1 MSLISQPILQR
12 VAEFIAQNHLLSSIS
27 EPVYVGLSGG
37 PDSVALLHILCTLGY
52 PCKALHCNFH
62 LRNAESDRD
71 QRFCEQL
78 CRLLNVPLQVQ
89 EFDTLGYMQE
99 QHLSLEMAARQLRY
113 RWWKELFDNTA
124 NEDHPTSIALGHH
137 QDDSIETL
145 LMNLMRGTGIQGLT
159 GIVVFNEQTHVI
171 RPLLCLSRHDIM
183 DYLRDNDL
191 SYVID
196 STNSDN
202 DTLRNQIRN
211 QLLPLMEQLVPQ
223 TRQGISQTMEH
234 LSATAYFADRYL
246 GQYDHLTKHFSQW
259 GMEWDELS
267 LEAAAEQFPEHLED
281 FLHAWQTR
289 HTATNCTQVVHTPNL
304 LYTAPIDEAAFEAY
318 RPTLSIETTEL
329 TNKGEEVPRPSSP
342 YENSFDADTVTLP
355 LTLRRWQEGD
365 RISPLGMKGRTKLV
379 SDLFSNAHYRPMQ
392 KATTWLVCDATGAIL
407 WVIGLRMSDKH
418 KITPATTR
426 ILRVTCR

>member
-1 MSLISQPILQR
+1 
-12 VAEFIAQNHLLSSIS
+12 
-27 EPVYVGLSGG
+27 
-37 PDSVALLHILCTLGY
+37 
-52 PCKALHCNFH
+52 
-62 LRNAESDRD
+62 
-71 QRFCEQL
+71 
-78 CRLLNVPLQVQ
+78 
-89 EFDTLGYMQE
+89 MQE

-124 NEDHPTSIALGHH
+124 HENHPTSIALGHH

-246 GQYDHLTKHFSQW
+246 GQYDHLTRHFSQW

-379 SDLFSNAHYRPMQ
+379 SDLFSNAHYTPMQ
-392 KATTWLVCDATGAIL
+392 KATTWLVCDATSTIL

-426 ILRVTCR
+426 ILKVTCR